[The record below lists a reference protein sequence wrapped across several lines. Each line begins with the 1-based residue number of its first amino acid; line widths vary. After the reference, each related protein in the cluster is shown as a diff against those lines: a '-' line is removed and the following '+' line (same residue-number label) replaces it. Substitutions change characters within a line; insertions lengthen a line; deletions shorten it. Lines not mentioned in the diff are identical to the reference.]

1 MIKRR
6 EFISLLGGAVA
17 WPFAA
22 RAQQSAK
29 TRVGITS
36 IQPRT
41 LPIYAAFDQRLRE
54 PGYIKA
60 QNLIVDFL
68 NPEDQAEGIAG
79 AIKELVRRKVDC
91 HCAPL
96 RTSVVVH
103 LDAQPLKN
111 DRPSQARSTSCWPE
125 ADLFAVQGCCGREAT
140 IRLLQTRSNMGASLS
155 VRE

>member
-1 MIKRR
+1 M
-6 EFISLLGGAVA
+6 
-17 WPFAA
+17 AA
-22 RAQQSAK
+22 RGARAAMAK
-29 TRVGITS
+29 TRVGIKS

-41 LPIYAAFDQRLRE
+41 SPIYAAFDQRLRE
-54 PGYIKA
+54 PGYIEA

-103 LDAQPLKN
+103 LDAQPLKTIVPVRLEALPGGSKLTFLPCRGAAFG
-111 DRPSQARSTSCWPE
+111 RPHSA
-125 ADLFAVQGCCGREAT
+125 AT
-140 IRLLQTRSNMGASLS
+140 NQEQYGS
-155 VRE
+155 VAFGSGIDGGV